1 MITRILFIGTG
12 DFAVPALKM
21 LLKSEHTVLGVVT
34 QPDRPSGRGRKTQS
48 SPVKQAATDAG
59 IVIHQ
64 PESVGSPDFI
74 ELARS
79 MSPDITVVASFGQII
94 PQAVLDIPRFGNINV
109 HGSLLPKYRGA
120 APIHY
125 ALFSGD
131 SVTGVTT
138 MLMNADLDTG
148 HMLLKQEIE
157 IRPDDDTGSLEVR
170 LAAAGAELLAKTI
183 GGLVRGEL
191 TPVPQD
197 NSLASYAPSIKRDD
211 CRIAW
216 SDSATSIANRV
227 RGCSPKPGAFTG
239 WQGSRL
245 KIRKC
250 EVFDHRASGGE
261 AGEIAEIM
269 SDGIIVHTGAGRLLV
284 VEVQPENRNRMSASE
299 FARGYKVAAG
309 MTFQS

>member
-1 MITRILFIGTG
+1 MITRILFMGTG
-12 DFAVPALKM
+12 DFAVPALEM
-21 LLKSEHTVLGVVT
+21 LMKSEHIVLGVVT

-138 MLMNADLDTG
+138 MLMNAGLDTG
-148 HMLLKQEIE
+148 TMLLKQEIE

-183 GGLVRGEL
+183 GGLIRGEL

-227 RGCSPKPGAFTG
+227 RGCSPKLGAFTG

-250 EVFDHRASGGE
+250 EVFDHRASEGE